1 MFAKILSTG
10 SYLPARVV
18 ANEDL
23 TQFPRPSIPL
33 IAAKTGV
40 EARRHAEESE
50 TTSDLALHAAQACVG
65 KAGIDAAEIDGIILS
80 TSTPDR
86 LQPPTATR
94 VQHLL
99 GAAHAFALDINAV
112 CSGGVYGL
120 HLADSLIRS
129 GRHQKI
135 LVIGAE
141 IYSRFLNPRDFSTY
155 PYFGDGAGAVLLGA
169 ADEPGILYTDAG
181 ADGAGSELIRVPA
194 GGTRLPWASM
204 QNPDDRFFK
213 MSGREVYEF
222 AVTKGSEITLAAL
235 EKCNLKPAEIRR
247 FISHQAN
254 INIVRELAARVGV
267 CEDAFFAN
275 LQKYGNTASASVFIA
290 LDELI
295 ASGGIARGDLVA
307 LVAFG
312 GGLAW
317 GTSIIRY

>member
-1 MFAKILSTG
+1 MFAKILATG
-10 SYLPARVV
+10 SFLPERIV

-40 EARRHAEESE
+40 EARRHAADSE
-50 TTSDLALHAAQACVG
+50 CTSDLAVQAAKRCLD
-65 KAGIDAAEIDGIILS
+65 KAGAESGQIEGIILS

-99 GAAHAFALDINAV
+99 GATRAFAFDINAV
-112 CSGGVYGL
+112 CSGGLYAL

-129 GRHQKI
+129 GRHGKI

-169 ADEPGILYTDAG
+169 SDTAGVLYSEVG
-181 ADGAGSELIRVPA
+181 ADGSGSELIRVPA
-194 GGTRLPWASM
+194 GGTRLPWPSM
-204 QNPDDRFFK
+204 QNQDDRFFK
-213 MSGREVYEF
+213 MSGKEVYEF
-222 AVTKGSEITLAAL
+222 AVTKGSEVIRSIL
-235 EKCNLKPAEIRR
+235 ERCNLQPCQIRR

-254 INIVRELAARVGV
+254 INIIKELAVRVGV
-267 CEDAFFAN
+267 PETAFFAN
-275 LQKYGNTASASVFIA
+275 LQTYGNTASASVFIA

-295 ASGGIARGDLVA
+295 AEGGLASGDLVA

-317 GTSIIRY
+317 GGSVIRL